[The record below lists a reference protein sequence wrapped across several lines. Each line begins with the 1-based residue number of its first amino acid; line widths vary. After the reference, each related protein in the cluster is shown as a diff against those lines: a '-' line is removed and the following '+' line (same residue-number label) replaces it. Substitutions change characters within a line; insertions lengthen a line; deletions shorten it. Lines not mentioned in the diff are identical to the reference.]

1 MASLKSYI
9 EHLIDEVFIFSYY
22 LKLDKNII
30 EDCVINSKKIKN
42 PLRLDRHPSAS
53 FKVNRNNKLVMTDY
67 ASPEY
72 AGDIYAVVGITL
84 GLNCNN
90 NKDFITICNT
100 IINDL
105 IKNKEVLKT
114 YKPTKINTQF
124 SVHEEKEIKDTYIT
138 VEYERWNNINFTYW
152 FNHIR
157 PNKELGIL
165 LLKELQYYNIFPIE
179 KFWLNSN
186 IRATKIVKPN
196 EPMYAYLLNT
206 IDNIRYYKIY
216 MPNSKRKFVTNA
228 KFKINYL
235 NKARKTKYGVIV
247 KSIKDLIF
255 LKVFTK
261 YLNINDI
268 DFISISSET
277 INLTTDEYNDIND
290 KFDYIFTFYDWDKAG
305 VLNAY
310 KLYSQYQIKAIFIT
324 KNDFNPLKE
333 MTTKEVNNFNNSIQY
348 SVDYPLSIASFINFI
363 QNFSIDITNKAK
375 DFSDYLNIY
384 DIEKASKLLIEL
396 YNTIKEESLDYI
408 EYTETLK

>member
-1 MASLKSYI
+1 MLKDYI
-9 EHLIDEVFIFSYY
+9 ESLLDEVFIFSYY

-42 PLRLDRHPSAS
+42 PLRLDKHPSAS
-53 FKVNRNNKLVMTDY
+53 FKVTRNNKLIMTDY
-67 ASPEY
+67 AKPEY

-90 NKDFITICNT
+90 NTDFITICET

-105 IKNKEVLKT
+105 IKDKKILNT
-114 YKPTKINTQF
+114 YKPTKINKQYI
-124 SVHEEKEIKDTYIT
+124 EDNNKEIKNTYIT
-138 VEYERWNNINFTYW
+138 VQYERWNNINFTYW

-157 PNKELGIL
+157 PNKELGVL
-165 LLKELQYYNIFPIE
+165 LLKELQYHDIYPIE
-179 KFWLNSN
+179 KFWLNDN
-186 IRATKIVKPN
+186 IRATKIIKPN
-196 EPMYAYLLNT
+196 EPIYAYLLNT
-206 IDNIRYYKIY
+206 VDSIRYYKIY
-216 MPNSKRKFVTNA
+216 MPNSKRKFITNSN
-228 KFKINYL
+228 FRINYL
-235 NKARKTKYGVIV
+235 NKANKTKYGIIV

-277 INLTTDEYNDIND
+277 INLTTDEYNKIKN
-290 KFDYIFTFYDWDKAG
+290 KFDFIFTFYDWDKAG

-310 KLYSQYQIKAIFIT
+310 KLYSQFQIKAIFIT

-333 MTTKEVNNFNNSIQY
+333 MTTKEVDNFNNAIQY
-348 SVDYPLSIASFINFI
+348 SVDYPLSIHSFINFI
-363 QNFSIDITNKAK
+363 KEFSIDITNKAK

-384 DIEKASKLLIEL
+384 GIEKTSKLLIEL
-396 YNTIKEESLDYI
+396 YDTIKEESLDYI
-408 EYTETLK
+408 EYTKTLK